1 MPLLPV
7 RQSVVN
13 AVTCPKCKWTI
24 YSRAH
29 HDFHW
34 CSCKEVAIDGGF
46 DYVKLNFTTE
56 KPPVIRILVEAT
68 RQDLYYDWNQGT
80 EKFGSLPPD
89 AVLNLAPP
97 EETTDEAE

>member
-1 MPLLPV
+1 MTTV
-7 RQSVVN
+7 S

-24 YSRAH
+24 FSRAH

-34 CSCKEVAIDGGF
+34 CECQEVAIDGGR

-56 KPPVIRILVEAT
+56 KPPVIRLVINAT
-68 RQDLYYDWNQGT
+68 ERELYDDWNQNKG
-80 EKFGSLPPD
+80 KFGLLPPD
-89 AVLNLAPP
+89 AVLNLAPLE